1 MHMNKS
7 SWTSIRGLISS
18 AQRFPRVLWHVRMP
32 FVAMAL
38 PWWRT
43 ADMLT
48 CKVAAVAIYT
58 RAAQS
63 ALSLYLTLLVFSL
76 FLISFLSFSLINYQ
90 SLPQTIPFSDPP
102 PFSLPLPPPGS
113 PIQVAGACEP
123 GRASVYTVKAGVR
136 AALCLWPYIT
146 LQGVS
151 QSHRHLA
158 RIFPSRGATQP
169 KYSL

>member
-1 MHMNKS
+1 
-7 SWTSIRGLISS
+7 
-18 AQRFPRVLWHVRMP
+18 MP

-38 PWWRT
+38 SWWHT

-76 FLISFLSFSLINYQ
+76 FLISFLSFNHVNYRC
-90 SLPQTIPFSDPP
+90 LPQNIPFSDPP
-102 PFSLPLPPPGS
+102 PFSLPLPPPGP

-123 GRASVYTVKAGVR
+123 GRASVYTVEAGVR

-158 RIFPSRGATQP
+158 RNFPSRGATQP